1 MKKETL
7 KISGMSCAACAARIE
22 KGLNKLEGVKSVNV
36 NFAMERGTLE
46 FEDSQVNV
54 QRFEEVISRLGYGI
68 IKEKEAEDNRIQL
81 KITGMTCAACAARIE
96 KKLSKL
102 GGVSKASVNLATE
115 KASVEFD
122 ADEIKVSEIIKA
134 VQSIGYGAEK
144 AEEVTRDR
152 EKEQRDREIKKLRI
166 TFIISV
172 ILSSPLVAAM
182 ILSLLRIDVPY
193 LHNPYFQLVIATPI
207 QFIIGF
213 RFYKHAFFALR
224 ARSANMDVLISMG
237 TSAAYFFSLYN
248 VFFEPPKMGGMKD
261 LYFEAAAVI
270 ITLILLGKY
279 LEAVA
284 KGKTSEAIK
293 KLMGL
298 QAKTARV
305 IRDGMEEDIP
315 IEEVEAG
322 DIVVVRPGE
331 KIPVD
336 GKIID
341 GNSSI
346 DEAMLTGESL
356 PVEKKAGDYVIGA
369 TINKFGTFKFE
380 ATKVGKDTAL
390 SQIIKMVEDAQG
402 SKAPIQK
409 IADQV
414 SGIFVPVVVGIALV
428 TFLIWYFVQGDLT
441 QAIVSAVAVLVIACP
456 CALGLATP
464 TAIMVGT
471 GKGAE
476 NGILIKGGEHLEM
489 AYKLNAVVLDKTGTI
504 TKGQP
509 EVTDVISL
517 NGLDRQEIVRLAGI
531 SEKSSEHPLGVAIYE
546 HSKKAFG
553 SIADPDSFEAI
564 PGRGVEAVIDSRT
577 VYMGTR
583 KLMLERGVDM
593 GSIEQTL
600 ARLEDDGKTA
610 MLMAVDNVL
619 EAVVAVADTLK
630 ESSGEA
636 INELRRMGIEV
647 YMITGDNKRTANA
660 IARQVGITNVLAEVL
675 PENKAQ
681 EVEKL
686 KAQGKNVAMVGDG
699 INDAPA
705 LATADIGMA
714 IGTGTDVAIEAADI
728 TLMRGDL
735 RTIPA
740 AIRLSRKTMNKIK
753 QNLFWAFFY
762 NIIGIPFAALGLLSP
777 IIAGGAMAFSSV
789 SVVTNSL
796 SLKGYNPSKVKKG
809 KAAKAKKLPEPVPAI
824 NAEIGKKV
832 EIEGFER
839 RIREQ
844 DAKLAELEKQNRELR
859 NQFEELNK
867 VKAESSELKLKIA
880 DVLINTQRQAE
891 NILEEAKGNALS
903 QKQQLERQT
912 EMEKARLERIH
923 QEAKMLKTQI
933 AAKLKGFELE
943 LNEIIGEDFEAS
955 ENDVIKQYSS
965 SNIF

>member
-1 MKKETL
+1 MIQKQSL

-22 KGLNKLEGVKSVNV
+22 KGLGKLEGVNSANV
-36 NFAMERGTLE
+36 NFAMEKATVE
-46 FEDSQVNV
+46 FDNKLINAQK
-54 QRFEEVISRLGYGI
+54 FDEVIRKLGYEI
-68 IKEKEAEDNRIQL
+68 IKEKETEENRIEL
-81 KITGMTCAACAARIE
+81 KISGMSCAACAAKIE

-122 ADEIKVSEIIKA
+122 SSEIKVSELIKT
-134 VQSIGYGAEK
+134 VDGLGYGAEK

-152 EKEQRDREIKKLRI
+152 EKEQREKEIKKLRI
-166 TFIISV
+166 TLIASV
-172 ILSSPLVAAM
+172 VLSLPLVLAM
-182 ILSLLRIDVPY
+182 ILTVLRINPPSLKDITNF
-193 LHNPYFQLVIATPI
+193 LHNEYFQLIVATPI

-213 RFYKHAFFALR
+213 RFYKHAFYALR
-224 ARSANMDVLISMG
+224 AKSANMDVLISMG
-237 TSAAYFFSLYN
+237 TSAAYFYSLYN
-248 VFFEPPKMGGMKD
+248 VFFVPMQEGVMKD

-305 IRDGMEEDIP
+305 IRNGTEEDIP
-315 IEEVEAG
+315 IEDVEAG

-336 GKIID
+336 GNILE

-346 DEAMLTGESL
+346 DESMLTGESL
-356 PVEKKAGDYVIGA
+356 PVEKKPGDFVIGA

-390 SQIIKMVEDAQG
+390 SQIIKMVEEAQG

-414 SGIFVPVVVGIALV
+414 SGIFVPVVVVIAV
-428 TFLIWYFVQGDLT
+428 ITFMIWYFSGGGLT
-441 QAIVSAVAVLVIACP
+441 KAIVSAVAVLVIACP

-509 EVTDVISL
+509 EVTDIISL
-517 NGLDRQEIVRLAGI
+517 NALDRQAVLRFAGI
-531 SEKSSEHPLGVAIYE
+531 SEKNSEHPLGVAIFE

-553 SIADPDSFEAI
+553 SVPDPEKFEAI
-564 PGRGVEAVIDSRT
+564 PGRGVMAVVDNRVI
-577 VYMGTR
+577 YMGTR
-583 KLMLERGVDM
+583 KLM
-593 GSIEQTL
+593 IEKGIDLGTVEMTL
-600 ARLEDDGKTA
+600 SRLEDEGKTA
-610 MLMAVDNVL
+610 MLMAVNNVM

-630 ESSGEA
+630 ENSKEA
-636 INELRRMGIEV
+636 IGDLQKMGIEV

-660 IARQVGITNVLAEVL
+660 IAKQVGITNVLAEVL
-675 PENKAQ
+675 PENKAE

-686 KAQGKNVAMVGDG
+686 KAKGKIVAMVGDG

-740 AIRLSRKTMNKIK
+740 AIRLSRKTMWKIR

-762 NIIGIPFAALGLLSP
+762 NVIGIPFAALGMLSP

-796 SLKGYNPSKVKKG
+796 SLKSYNPSRIK
-809 KAAKAKKLPEPVPAI
+809 
-824 NAEIGKKV
+824 NRKV
-832 EIEGFER
+832 EAQPSRIDAEPKPDEKPKQNIEQLER
-839 RIREQ
+839 IIKEQ
-844 DAKLAELEKQNRELR
+844 DSKLVELEKQNH
-859 NQFEELNK
+859 
-867 VKAESSELKLKIA
+867 
-880 DVLINTQRQAE
+880 
-891 NILEEAKGNALS
+891 AL
-903 QKQQLERQT
+903 
-912 EMEKARLERIH
+912 
-923 QEAKMLKTQI
+923 
-933 AAKLKGFELE
+933 
-943 LNEIIGEDFEAS
+943 
-955 ENDVIKQYSS
+955 
-965 SNIF
+965 